1 MSYFLRSPL
10 VNTIHFSEVQDVVKQ
25 LVTACR
31 MKAEAYTTIAGTDSV
46 SFVPSFIIGINI
58 TQNLHQY

>member
-10 VNTIHFSEVQDVVKQ
+10 SNTIHFSEVQDVVKQ

-31 MKAEAYTTIAGTDSV
+31 MKSEAYTTIAGTDSL
-46 SFVPSFIIGINI
+46 SLFTLILGINI